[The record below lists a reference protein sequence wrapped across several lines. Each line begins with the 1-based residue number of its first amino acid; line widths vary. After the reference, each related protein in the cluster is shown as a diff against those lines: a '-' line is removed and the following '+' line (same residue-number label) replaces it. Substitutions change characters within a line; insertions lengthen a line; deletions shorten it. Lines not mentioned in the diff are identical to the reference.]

1 MRLFYLFH
9 DHTVPV
15 LNGGVKEVG
24 AQHRA
29 VGGWTGEGL
38 ETTGDIGVSVLGDWK
53 NRLLLGFVSIPYWA
67 HKINYQVEEGADVGT
82 ATCQALHTRAHM
94 HFSRPL

>member
-1 MRLFYLFH
+1 M
-9 DHTVPV
+9 
-15 LNGGVKEVG
+15 LNSGVKEVG
-24 AQHRA
+24 ARHRA

-38 ETTGDIGVSVLGDWK
+38 ESRGDIGVSVLGDWK

-67 HKINYQVEEGADVGT
+67 RKINYQVEKGANVGT